1 MNINY
6 ENTRAIG
13 IGETLLPTDFW
24 CVPGDK
30 DLSYVEPQEVGKIV
44 SDEEMI
50 EYRRS
55 LQADPYEAMY
65 AALALKT
72 DAARTALK
80 IACEN
85 IQLLD
90 SKQLDY
96 GPNNISSFGEFGILV
111 RMNDKIERLKH
122 LQKMIDPKNESIED
136 TYKDIGN
143 YALIALMVRRNLW
156 H

>member
-1 MNINY
+1 M
-6 ENTRAIG
+6 
-13 IGETLLPTDFW
+13 
-24 CVPGDK
+24 V
-30 DLSYVEPQEVGKIV
+30 
-44 SDEEMI
+44 

-65 AALALKT
+65 AALGLRT
-72 DAARTALK
+72 DAARTAFA

-90 SKQLDY
+90 AKQLDY

-122 LQKMIDPKNESIED
+122 LQKHPNPKNESIED